1 MRHCRRLM
9 IRMDVLQHVV
19 SQGDKMYLTKQIV
32 AFWGKALRHKA
43 LNRKLLKPSDIY
55 ICRTAELTSRRYILN
70 IYSTNIH
77 TEYFKHAA

>member
-1 MRHCRRLM
+1 M

-43 LNRKLLKPSDIY
+43 LNRNLLSLTTYIY
-55 ICRTAELTSRRYILN
+55 VVPQS
-70 IYSTNIH
+70 
-77 TEYFKHAA
+77 